1 MDGAAAARPREIRH
15 VVFSLAGMRC
25 AVPIENVVET
35 GYAPSLSRV
44 PNVPGWV
51 IGVANLRGDVLA
63 VVDLRSFLGF
73 APLERREA
81 ARLLVAQSAVFDCRV
96 GFLVDGLHG
105 ALALSPEVIGQ
116 AGASIDGRIAGFLRG
131 VVELEG
137 RVLNLL
143 DLEAVF
149 RVDEMRRLQEG

>member
-1 MDGAAAARPREIRH
+1 
-15 VVFSLAGMRC
+15 
-25 AVPIENVVET
+25 
-35 GYAPSLSRV
+35 
-44 PNVPGWV
+44 
-51 IGVANLRGDVLA
+51 VLA
-63 VVDLRSFLGF
+63 VVDLRSLLGF
-73 APLERREA
+73 EPLERREA
-81 ARLLVAQSAVFDCRV
+81 ARLLVAQSTVFDCRA

-105 ALALSPEVIGQ
+105 ALALSPEGIGH
-116 AGASIDGRIAGFLRG
+116 AGASIDGRISGFLRG